1 MNLCSS
7 LSWGHT
13 RPSST
18 MFKKLM
24 QSVDRLLGRG
34 VIDDSLYEELEE
46 ALLTADASLPI
57 TEEILEALR
66 QAVRKEKITQP
77 DAMKERLKQEII
89 SRLEQGEAGELSVA
103 STGPTVYLFIGVNGA
118 GKTTTIGKL
127 AHRLRRQGKSV
138 LLAAGDTFRAAAI
151 DQLAIWADRT
161 GSEFVGS
168 QPGGDSAALIYDAIM
183 AAKARGID
191 YVLADTAGRQ
201 HNKVSLMQE
210 LEKVARVCQKALD
223 KKPDEVILILDANTG
238 QNAVMQAEKF
248 SATAGVTGLALTKLD
263 GTAKGGALLGI
274 TQRLGIPIKLIGHGE
289 KAEDLSLFEP
299 KLFADQFFD
308 PAS

>member
-1 MNLCSS
+1 
-7 LSWGHT
+7 
-13 RPSST
+13 

-34 VIDDSLYEELEE
+34 VIDEDLYEELEE
-46 ALLTADASLPI
+46 ALLAADTSLAV
-57 TEEILEALR
+57 TQEILEDLR

-77 DAMKERLKQEII
+77 EAMKERLKQEIKT
-89 SRLEQGEAGELSVA
+89 RLEQGEEGELA
-103 STGPTVYLFIGVNGA
+103 QAAQGPTVYLFIGVNGA

-127 AHRLRRQGKSV
+127 AHKLRGRGKSV

-151 DQLAIWADRT
+151 DQLKIWADRT
-161 GSEFVGS
+161 GCEFVGS

-183 AAKARGID
+183 AAKSRGIN

-210 LEKVARVCQKALD
+210 LEKVAKVCNKALGKD
-223 KKPDEVILILDANTG
+223 PDEVLLILDANTG

-248 SATAGVTGLALTKLD
+248 AATAGVTGLVLTKLD

-274 TQRLGIPIKLIGHGE
+274 TKRLRIPIKLIGHGE
-289 KAEDLSLFEP
+289 KAADLSLFDS
-299 KLFADQFFD
+299 KTFADQFFEG
-308 PAS
+308 P